1 MNRTKAK
8 MNANDMVS
16 QCISSSI
23 HFRKVDNNKTD
34 LKIKIKTKALEI
46 WGLKMIMNEKEKKGK
61 NQEKYILKR
70 IIKVQRLE
78 IENSLEI
85 LKSQDPK
92 MAEKLLKTLNLE
104 NLQKENFKE
113 QKLKTKKFLHCRVE
127 PEHERIGP
135 SNTQGELN
143 DVHSEKV
150 VFLV

>member
-1 MNRTKAK
+1 MG
-8 MNANDMVS
+8 
-16 QCISSSI
+16 
-23 HFRKVDNNKTD
+23 F
-34 LKIKIKTKALEI
+34 KI
-46 WGLKMIMNEKEKKGK
+46 IMNEKEKKGK

-78 IENSLEI
+78 IENSLEV
-85 LKSQDPK
+85 LKTKNPK
-92 MAEKLLKTLNLE
+92 MAEMLLKTLNLE

-113 QKLKTKKFLHCRVE
+113 QKLKTRKFLHCRVE